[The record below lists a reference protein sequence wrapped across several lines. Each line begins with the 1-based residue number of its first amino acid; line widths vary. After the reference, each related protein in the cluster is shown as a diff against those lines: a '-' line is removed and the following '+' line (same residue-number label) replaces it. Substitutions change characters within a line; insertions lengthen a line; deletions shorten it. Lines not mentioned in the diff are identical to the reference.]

1 MSMGRRAL
9 LASLVASA
17 SPALASNPEGYVVE
31 GYASW
36 YGDWHHG
43 KKTASGR
50 VFDMWSDCAAHRTLP
65 LGTRV
70 VILNLANGRTETA
83 TIWDRGPYVR
93 GRILDV
99 SRGLARK
106 LGGEARGVFPV
117 RVTVLSWPTKDP
129 TTRAGG
135 RR

>member
-1 MSMGRRAL
+1 MDTAAAIGRRAL
-9 LASLVASA
+9 LLGLFGGA
-17 SPALASNPEGYVVE
+17 SPALAKPQHALEGQ
-31 GYASW
+31 ASW

-43 KKTASGR
+43 RKTASGR
-50 VFDMWSDCAAHRTLP
+50 VFDMWSDTAAHKTLP

-70 VILNLANGRTETA
+70 LILNLATGRTATA

-106 LGGEARGVFPV
+106 LGGETAGVFPV
-117 RVTVLSWPTKDP
+117 RITVL
-129 TTRAGG
+129 
-135 RR
+135 